1 MDLEDSNL
9 IAYLLE
15 DEVSVDVV
23 VVDVGHVHRFFGI
36 SLFEFQS
43 RHHL

>member
-1 MDLEDSNL
+1 MDLEESNL

-15 DEVSVDVV
+15 NEVSVD

-43 RHHL
+43 WHHL